1 MVFCS
6 LLGIGGRAAGPTYE
20 GLYSGE
26 WRHPQCSQTAAAGH
40 TAIHDEPGRRN
51 RTVRERGHITGM
63 LGVYLTA
70 AELTKLGFIVSP
82 TSRSA
87 FGADLLVT
95 DQRCRKAWSVQVKT
109 NRKAAAFWLVNAH
122 AGDSYSDSHVY
133 VFVNLRGDSRPDY
146 FVVPSTKVAAI
157 YQKKPRNSSVWY
169 SVHQR
174 DMPDFAEAWGKVFG
188 DASTEAELTAEA

>member
-1 MVFCS
+1 M
-6 LLGIGGRAAGPTYE
+6 
-20 GLYSGE
+20 
-26 WRHPQCSQTAAAGH
+26 
-40 TAIHDEPGRRN
+40 
-51 RTVRERGHITGM
+51 TGM

-122 AGDSYSDSHVY
+122 TGDSYSDSHVY
-133 VFVNLRGDSRPDY
+133 VFVNLGGDSRPDY
-146 FVVPSTKVAAI
+146 FVVPSTVVARI
-157 YQKKPRNSSVWY
+157 HQIKQRKTGSVWY

-174 DMPDFAEAWGKVFG
+174 DMPDYAEAWGKVFG
-188 DASTEAELTAEA
+188 DASTEAEVTAEA

>member
-1 MVFCS
+1 MAEILETSNDTEKPHV
-6 LLGIGGRAAGPTYE
+6 RAK
-20 GLYSGE
+20 
-26 WRHPQCSQTAAAGH
+26 
-40 TAIHDEPGRRN
+40 
-51 RTVRERGHITGM
+51 GHITGM

-109 NRKAAAFWLVNAH
+109 NRKAHAFWLINAH
-122 AGDSYSDSHVY
+122 TGNSYSDSHVY

-146 FVVPSTKVAAI
+146 FVVPSTVVAHI
-157 YQKKPRNSSVWY
+157 YQIKHRKTGSVWY
-169 SVHQR
+169 SVYQR
-174 DMPDFAEAWGKVFG
+174 DMQDYVEAWGKVFG
-188 DASTEAELTAEA
+188 EATSHG